1 MVYGPTGP
9 GRALETFCGASN
21 GRRYALIAPFDYTKK
36 NACNR
41 RLNYRLGGRNRDIT
55 RLKSSFIPPV
65 RSLEAWGA
73 QRRELRTCRNLSV
86 PT

>member
-36 NACNR
+36 TRVTDVLTIDSAVETVTSPG
-41 RLNYRLGGRNRDIT
+41 LNHLLYL
-55 RLKSSFIPPV
+55 P
-65 RSLEAWGA
+65 
-73 QRRELRTCRNLSV
+73 
-86 PT
+86 